1 MYPINTVIE
10 YKGYTLTKKGK
21 SYWIVSKD
29 GKWGYTTTLKGAKE
43 MAERKIKK
51 ELFGYAE
58 ELILS
63 MGGNKADIEQITD
76 EIKESRYS
84 TIEEIKLHLENYY
97 M

>member
-51 ELFGYAE
+51 ELNVAG
-58 ELILS
+58 
-63 MGGNKADIEQITD
+63 
-76 EIKESRYS
+76 
-84 TIEEIKLHLENYY
+84 
-97 M
+97 